1 MTNAERTA
9 VSRLAKY
16 VEIRKDVVERIQL
29 LQLKFTELQDDLAA
43 LNARKASLDDQA
55 DADLAL
61 LKGL

>member
-1 MTNAERTA
+1 MTNAERSA
-9 VSRLAKY
+9 VTRLAKY
-16 VEIRKDVVERIQL
+16 VEVRKDVVEQL
-29 LQLKFTELQDDLAA
+29 GLMNKRFTELQDSLAA